1 MTADRPP
8 LVALISATPAAIRP
22 AETAFAR
29 VFPAAVLWN
38 ILDDRLLIEATD
50 RGGLDDELRLRMGR
64 LIDHAIAGGAAG
76 VLLTCS
82 LYAPVARAR
91 GAGKVTV
98 QAPDDAAFDRVA
110 SLAPPR
116 LLLVASLPGALRD
129 SCERLRAELGRRL
142 ARTEVAGV
150 LAAGAFAAASAGDP
164 ELIFESVREAIE
176 AGDDADPTPVFLAQ
190 YSLAPAAPLLAER
203 LGRIVITGP
212 DAAAEQLRDRLT
224 ERDHAR

>member
-1 MTADRPP
+1 MMADRPP
-8 LVALISATPAAIRP
+8 LIALISATPAAIRP
-22 AETAFAR
+22 AEAAFAR

-50 RGGLDDELRLRMGR
+50 RGGLDDELRIRMGR

-82 LYAPVARAR
+82 MYAPVARAR
-91 GAGKVTV
+91 DAGTVTV
-98 QAPDDAAFDRVA
+98 RAPDDAAFDRIA

-116 LLLVASLPGALRD
+116 LQVVASLPGALRD
-129 SCERLRAELGRRL
+129 SCERLRAEPGRRL

-150 LAAGAFAAASAGDP
+150 LAAGAFAAASAGDQ
-164 ELIFESVREAIE
+164 ELLFDSIRA
-176 AGDDADPTPVFLAQ
+176 ALGPGADADPAPVFLAQ

-203 LGRIVITGP
+203 LGRTVITGP
-212 DAAAEQLRDRLT
+212 DCAAEQLRDQLM
-224 ERDHAR
+224 ERDGAR